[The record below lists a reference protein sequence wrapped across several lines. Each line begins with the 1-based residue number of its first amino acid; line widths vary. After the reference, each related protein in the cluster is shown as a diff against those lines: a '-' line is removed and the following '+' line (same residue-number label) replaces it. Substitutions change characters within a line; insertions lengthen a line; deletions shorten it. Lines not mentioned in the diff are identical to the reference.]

1 MNKVAKKKITED
13 QYIKLCNDLN
23 ADLEKA
29 YQAIKDLRDNLN
41 GLMKGDEEGPYWN
54 GASAKAAYFEAKISL
69 NNAISIYKEA
79 AEAWSKIEL
88 RYILLLREGYFR

>member
-1 MNKVAKKKITED
+1 MAKKKITED

-41 GLMKGDEEGPYWN
+41 SLMKGDEEGPYWN
-54 GASAKAAYFEAKISL
+54 GASA
-69 NNAISIYKEA
+69 N
-79 AEAWSKIEL
+79 
-88 RYILLLREGYFR
+88 